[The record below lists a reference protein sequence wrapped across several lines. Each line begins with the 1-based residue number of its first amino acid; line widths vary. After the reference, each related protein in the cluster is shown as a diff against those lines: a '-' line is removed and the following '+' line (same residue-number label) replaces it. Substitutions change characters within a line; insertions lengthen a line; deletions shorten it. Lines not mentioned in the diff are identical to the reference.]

1 MPGKDGVARLVDE
14 DDDGADGEDVM
25 RIRLRVLAFVMLA
38 SIVGLCVAQPTRAE
52 STLDKILKEKK
63 IRIAIDVGNPPFGI
77 LDKDGQPD
85 GSDVAVARQMA
96 KDMGVELEFVQ
107 VPSTGRIPALLA
119 GRADVTIA
127 SISVTSDRAKAV
139 MYCNPNG
146 ALSIVIFGPKSVA
159 IKAPADL
166 VGKRIGITRAT
177 LEEATVPKMAPQGT
191 NIVWFDEIGAT
202 IQALLSGQVD
212 AVAMTSFAGKAVA
225 DGNPDKGIETK
236 LNVTT
241 AFYAPIVRHDDFELR
256 QWINTWLFLN
266 SQNGTLAAI
275 YKKYTGLDLPALPV
289 F

>member
-1 MPGKDGVARLVDE
+1 MKLCLRL
-14 DDDGADGEDVM
+14 
-25 RIRLRVLAFVMLA
+25 LVLAL
-38 SIVGLCVAQPTRAE
+38 LVAMPALLLGPPAQAE

-63 IRIAIDVGNPPFGI
+63 LRVAIDVGNPPFGI
-77 LDKDGQPD
+77 LGKDGQPD
-85 GSDVAVARQMA
+85 GSDVAVARKLA

-127 SISVTSDRAKAV
+127 SISVTTDRAKAV
-139 MYCNPNG
+139 MYCNPDG
-146 ALSIVIFGPKSVA
+146 ALSIVIFGPQSVA
-159 IKAPADL
+159 IKTPADL

-212 AVAMTSFAGKAVA
+212 AVAMTSFAGKTVA
-225 DGNPDKGIETK
+225 DGNPDKKIETK

-241 AFYAPIVRHDDFELR
+241 AYYAPIVRPGDFELR
-256 QWINTWLFLN
+256 QWINTWIFIN
-266 SQNGTLAAI
+266 TQNGALAQL
-275 YKKYTGLDLPALPV
+275 YKQYTGLDLPPLPV

>member
-1 MPGKDGVARLVDE
+1 MVPRPSRRGAVHEQDRGDAMKICLRALTLAMLVALP
-14 DDDGADGEDVM
+14 AISTM
-25 RIRLRVLAFVMLA
+25 APA
-38 SIVGLCVAQPTRAE
+38 WAE
-52 STLDKILKEKK
+52 TTLDKILKEKK
-63 IRIAIDVGNPPFGI
+63 IRVAIDVGNPPFGI

-96 KDMGVELEFVQ
+96 KDMGVALEFVQ
-107 VPSTGRIPALLA
+107 VPSTGRIPSLLA

-127 SISVTSDRAKAV
+127 SISVTTDRAKTV

-159 IKAPADL
+159 IQAPPDL

-177 LEEATVPKMAPQGT
+177 LEEATVPKMAPTGT

-212 AVAMTSFAGKAVA
+212 VVAMTSFAGKTVA
-225 DGNPDKGIETK
+225 DGNPDKQIETK

-241 AFYAPIVRHDDFELR
+241 AYYGPIVRPGDFELR
-256 QWINTWLFLN
+256 QWINTWIFIN
-266 SQNGTLAAI
+266 SQNGTLAAL
-275 YKKYTGLDLPALPV
+275 YKKYTGLDLPPLPV

>member
-1 MPGKDGVARLVDE
+1 MKIALRFVAVAMLLAMPA
-14 DDDGADGEDVM
+14 
-25 RIRLRVLAFVMLA
+25 ILAA
-38 SIVGLCVAQPTRAE
+38 PPARAE

-63 IRIAIDVGNPPFGI
+63 IRVAIDVGNPPFGI

-127 SISVTSDRAKAV
+127 SISVTSDRAKTV

-146 ALSIVIFGPKSVA
+146 ALQIVIFGPKSIA
-159 IKAPADL
+159 IKTPADL
-166 VGKRIGITRAT
+166 VAKRIGITRAT

-191 NIVWFDEIGAT
+191 NIVWFDDISAT
-202 IQALLSGQVD
+202 IQAMLSGQVD
-212 AVAMTSFAGKAVA
+212 AVAMTSFAGKTVA
-225 DGNPDKGIETK
+225 DGNPDKQIETK
-236 LNVTT
+236 LPVTT
-241 AFYAPIVRHDDFELR
+241 AFYGPIVRPSDFELR

-266 SQNGTLAAI
+266 NQNGTLASI
-275 YKKYTGLDLPALPV
+275 YKKYTGLDLPQLPV

>member
-1 MPGKDGVARLVDE
+1 MKSC
-14 DDDGADGEDVM
+14 
-25 RIRLRVLAFVMLA
+25 LRWCAVVLLA
-38 SIVGLCVAQPTRAE
+38 ALPLIAAAPPAGAE

-63 IRIAIDVGNPPFGI
+63 LRVAIDVGNPPFGI

-107 VPSTGRIPALLA
+107 VPSTGRIPSLLA

-127 SISVTSDRAKAV
+127 SISVTTDRAKAV

-146 ALSIVIFGPKSVA
+146 ALSIVIFGPKSTA
-159 IKAPADL
+159 IKTPADL
-166 VGKRIGITRAT
+166 AGKRIGITRAT
-177 LEEATVPKMAPQGT
+177 LEEATVPKMAPPGT

-212 AVAMTSFAGKAVA
+212 AVAMTSFAGKTVA
-225 DGNPDKGIETK
+225 DGNPDKQIENK
-236 LNVTT
+236 LTVTT
-241 AFYAPIVRHDDFELR
+241 AFYGPIVRHEDFELR
-256 QWINTWLFLN
+256 QFINTWLFLN
-266 SQNGTLAAI
+266 TQNGTLAAI
-275 YKKYTGLDLPALPV
+275 YKKYTGLDLPALPT

>member
-1 MPGKDGVARLVDE
+1 MK
-14 DDDGADGEDVM
+14 
-25 RIRLRVLAFVMLA
+25 RILRIFAFAMLA
-38 SIVGLCVAQPTRAE
+38 LSALSALSLPASAE
-52 STLDKILKEKK
+52 TTLDKILKAKK

-77 LDKDGQPD
+77 LNKDNEPD

-96 KDMGVELEFVQ
+96 KDMGAEIEFVQ

-127 SISVTSDRAKAV
+127 SISVTTDRAKAV
-139 MYCNPNG
+139 MYCHPDG
-146 ALSIVIFGPKSVA
+146 ALSIVIFGPRSVA

-177 LEEATVPKMAPQGT
+177 LEEATVPKMAPPGT

-212 AVAMTSFAGKAVA
+212 AVAMTSFAGKTVA
-225 DGNPDKGIETK
+225 DGNPDKHIETK
-236 LNVTT
+236 LPVTT

-256 QWINTWLFLN
+256 QWINTWIFVAT
-266 SQNGTLAAI
+266 QNGTLAAL
-275 YKKYTGLDLPALPV
+275 YKKYTGLDLPTLPV

>member
-1 MPGKDGVARLVDE
+1 MKVCARL
-14 DDDGADGEDVM
+14 
-25 RIRLRVLAFVMLA
+25 LALVMLMA
-38 SIVGLCVAQPTRAE
+38 LPATLTAHQAFAE
-52 STLDKILKEKK
+52 TTLDKILKEKR
-63 IRIAIDVGNPPFGI
+63 IRVAIDVGNPPFGI

-127 SISVTSDRAKAV
+127 SISVTTDRAKAV
-139 MYCNPNG
+139 MYCHPDG
-146 ALSIVIFGPKSVA
+146 ALAIVIFGPKSVA
-159 IKAPADL
+159 IKTPADL

-212 AVAMTSFAGKAVA
+212 AVAMTSFAGKTVA

-236 LNVTT
+236 LTVTT
-241 AFYAPIVRHDDFELR
+241 AYYAPIVRPGDFELR
-256 QWINTWLFLN
+256 QWINTWIFLN
-266 SQNGTLAAI
+266 TQNGTLAAL
-275 YKKYTGLDLPALPV
+275 YKKYTGVDLPPLPI

>member
-1 MPGKDGVARLVDE
+1 MKMGLRLV
-14 DDDGADGEDVM
+14 
-25 RIRLRVLAFVMLA
+25 ILAML
-38 SIVGLCVAQPTRAE
+38 VAMPATLVAPPVRAE
-52 STLDKILKEKK
+52 STLDRIVREKVL
-63 IRIAIDVGNPPFGI
+63 RVAIDVGNPPFGI

-96 KDMGVELEFVQ
+96 KDMGVALEFVQ

-127 SISVTSDRAKAV
+127 SISVTTDRAKTV

-146 ALSIVIFGPKSVA
+146 ALSIVIFGPQGVA

-166 VGKRIGITRAT
+166 VGKRTGITRAT
-177 LEEATVPKMAPQGT
+177 LEEATVPKMAPAGT

-212 AVAMTSFAGKAVA
+212 AVAMSSFAGKTVA
-225 DGNPDKGIETK
+225 DGNPDKKIETK

-241 AFYAPIVRHDDFELR
+241 AYYGPIVRHDDFELR
-256 QWINTWLFLN
+256 QWINTWIFV
-266 SQNGTLAAI
+266 STQNGTLAVI
-275 YKKYTGLDLPALPV
+275 YKKYTGLDLPPLPV